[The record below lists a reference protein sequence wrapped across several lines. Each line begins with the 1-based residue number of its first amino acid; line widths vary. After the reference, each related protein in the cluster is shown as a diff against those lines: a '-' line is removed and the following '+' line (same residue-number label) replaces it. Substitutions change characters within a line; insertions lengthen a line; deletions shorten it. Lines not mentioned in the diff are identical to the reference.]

1 MAIKI
6 PQVALAVVVMAG
18 MAPWAASQA
27 LSQTVSEPAAASTG
41 DWGILATL
49 AGKQFSGRVN
59 GGVGIVRFAK
69 GPGNT
74 MGMSF
79 GMIGMKPST
88 VAFSLT
94 GKDTAD
100 ISFVEGPR
108 IAPRGKQRP
117 VSNQVDIKPDG
128 FLIEWNASPSCVVRG
143 GGNGGC
149 FFSRLVSDSG
159 VRISTFLVK
168 DGELIENASSSNGGR
183 VEFKPFP

>member
-1 MAIKI
+1 MKPI
-6 PQVALAVVVMAG
+6 LF
-18 MAPWAASQA
+18 
-27 LSQTVSEPAAASTG
+27 AAALLATPNLASAQAAAPASAG

-49 AGKQFSGRVN
+49 TGKRFSGPVN

-69 GPGNT
+69 GAGNT
-74 MGMSF
+74 VTMSF
-79 GMIGMKPST
+79 GMIGEKPST

-100 ISFVEGPR
+100 ISFVEGPP
-108 IAPRGKQRP
+108 IAPRGKQRR

-128 FLIEWNASPSCVVRG
+128 FIIEWNASPSCVVRG

-159 VRISTFLVK
+159 LQISTFLVK
-168 DGELIENASSSNGGR
+168 DGGIIENASSPNGGR
-183 VEFKPFP
+183 VEFKPF

>member
-6 PQVALAVVVMAG
+6 TRAALALAVMVGA
-18 MAPWAASQA
+18 APWAASRA
-27 LSQTVSEPAAASTG
+27 LSQTPVEPAAASTG
-41 DWGILATL
+41 DWGVLATL
-49 AGKQFSGRVN
+49 AGKQFSGHVG

-69 GPGNT
+69 GAGNT
-74 MGMSF
+74 VTMSF
-79 GMIGMKPST
+79 GMIGEKPST

-128 FLIEWNASPSCVVRG
+128 FIIEWNASPSCVVRG

-149 FFSRLVSDSG
+149 FFSRLVSDGG
-159 VRISTFLVK
+159 VQISTFLVK
-168 DGELIENASSSNGGR
+168 DGAIIENASSPNGGR
-183 VEFKPFP
+183 VEFKPLP